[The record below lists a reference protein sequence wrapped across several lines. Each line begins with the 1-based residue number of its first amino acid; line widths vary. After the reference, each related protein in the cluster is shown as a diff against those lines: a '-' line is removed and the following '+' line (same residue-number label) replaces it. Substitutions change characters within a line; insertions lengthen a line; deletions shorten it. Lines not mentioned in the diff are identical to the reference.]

1 MPLRLFLAVAA
12 AAAIAV
18 GFVLPVPRA
27 SEAAT
32 TSQIETLTVG
42 RG

>member
-1 MPLRLFLAVAA
+1 MPLKFFLAVAA

-18 GFVLPVPRA
+18 GFVLPVPRV

-32 TSQIETLTVG
+32 TSQVETISIG